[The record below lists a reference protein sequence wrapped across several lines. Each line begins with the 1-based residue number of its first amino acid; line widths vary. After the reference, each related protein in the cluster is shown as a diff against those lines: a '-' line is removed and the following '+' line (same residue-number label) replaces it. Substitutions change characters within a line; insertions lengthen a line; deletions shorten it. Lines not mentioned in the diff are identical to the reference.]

1 MKYLIT
7 GGGGFIGIKLVERLI
22 KNKANKIY
30 IIDNF
35 SKKKNK
41 KNLSKILKNKKV
53 KKIKN
58 KIKKKNFNYKPKTY
72 Y

>member
-35 SKKKNK
+35 SKKKITRIYRK
-41 KNLSKILKNKKV
+41 
-53 KKIKN
+53 
-58 KIKKKNFNYKPKTY
+58 Y
-72 Y
+72 